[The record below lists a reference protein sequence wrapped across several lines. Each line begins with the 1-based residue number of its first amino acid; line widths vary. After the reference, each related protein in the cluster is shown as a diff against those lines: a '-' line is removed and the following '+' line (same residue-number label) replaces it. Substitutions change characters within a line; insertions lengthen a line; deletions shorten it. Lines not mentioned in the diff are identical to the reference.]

1 LEGEEALLT
10 ALFALESKL
19 EADQARKP
27 KHQKP
32 ELQARWR
39 REIADITARL
49 HLG

>member
-1 LEGEEALLT
+1 
-10 ALFALESKL
+10 L